1 MAQRLLRRLINLLQR
16 ILINSVKIIL
26 NMKRCKTLI
35 FLLLLSFNLTVHAKG
50 LTLNEQFKAAELI
63 EASDPVAA
71 LPLYQKLAD
80 QDYTEAK
87 VRLAALL
94 SAGLGGEGTK
104 EEKFQQSLKL
114 LNDAADEGSIKAYYA
129 LSVMYHDSASL
140 TPNAELGMS
149 WLIKAAEAGEPRAQS
164 QLGSLYL
171 HGIFIKKDIEKSI
184 FWYEKAISNGSNS
197 ARYNLAKIYINKV
210 NITPQRLEKAINLYS
225 TAAEQGDDD
234 AKTALGNIYMYDT
247 YGLKDGKKAFYWLN
261 AAASNGNTFGQ
272 TSLASCYRYGIGTD
286 IDYEKALYWYQLS
299 ADASHNPTSR
309 YRLAEMHML
318 GLGTKVDFNKAR
330 EIFLQ
335 LGQEGYAD
343 GTTAVAQVDNL
354 IAENIE

>member
-1 MAQRLLRRLINLLQR
+1 VRVLIF
-16 ILINSVKIIL
+16 K
-26 NMKRCKTLI
+26 NMKQIQVLLS
-35 FLLLLSFNLTVHAKG
+35 LLLLSFNLTVHAEG
-50 LTLNEQFKAAELI
+50 LTLSERFKAAELI
-63 EASDPVAA
+63 EVSDTYTAF
-71 LPLYQKLAD
+71 PLYQELAD
-80 QDYTEAK
+80 QGHTDAK

-94 SAGLGGEGTK
+94 LRGLGGEGTK

-114 LNDAADEGSIKAYYA
+114 LNDAADKGNIKAYYA

-149 WLIKAAEAGEPRAQS
+149 WLIKAADAGEPRAQS

-210 NITPQRLEKAINLYS
+210 NITPQRLEKAISLYS

-286 IDYEKALYWYQLS
+286 INSEKAIY
-299 ADASHNPTSR
+299 
-309 YRLAEMHML
+309 
-318 GLGTKVDFNKAR
+318 
-330 EIFLQ
+330 
-335 LGQEGYAD
+335 
-343 GTTAVAQVDNL
+343 
-354 IAENIE
+354 

>member
-1 MAQRLLRRLINLLQR
+1 MVQPHLRKLINLLPRRLINSIKMIFNMNSFKASLFLMLL
-16 ILINSVKIIL
+16 V
-26 NMKRCKTLI
+26 
-35 FLLLLSFNLTVHAKG
+35 FNLTALATD
-50 LTLNEQFKAAELI
+50 LTLDERFKAAELLEI
-63 EASDPVAA
+63 SDPVAA
-71 LPLYQKLAD
+71 LPLYQELAD

-114 LNDAADEGSIKAYYA
+114 LNDAADKGNIKAYYA

-149 WLIKAAEAGEPRAQS
+149 WLIKAADAGEPRAQS

-184 FWYEKAISNGSNS
+184 YWYEKAISNGSNS

-210 NITPQRLEKAINLYS
+210 NITPQRLEKAISLYS

-247 YGLKDGKKAFYWLN
+247 YSLKDGKKAFYWLN

-286 IDYEKALYWYQLS
+286 INYEKALYWYQLS

-318 GLGTKVDFNKAR
+318 GLGTKVDLNKAR

-343 GTTAVAQVDNL
+343 GTTAVAQVDKL
-354 IAENIE
+354 IAEKTD